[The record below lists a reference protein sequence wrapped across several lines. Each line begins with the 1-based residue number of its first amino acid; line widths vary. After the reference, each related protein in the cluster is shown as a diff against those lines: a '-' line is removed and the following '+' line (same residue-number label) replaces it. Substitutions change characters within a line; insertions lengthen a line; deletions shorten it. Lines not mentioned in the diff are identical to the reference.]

1 MATALLQGCCCC
13 CCFWR
18 AQLSPC
24 SPALAKH
31 GAQSLTGCCAA
42 QEDSTT
48 KRLTTLEDMLTSSV
62 AYLRA
67 KLALDGAFNAPSISV
82 DAPTAEAAAQGEDSS
97 QQGQAEAF
105 QADEAAT
112 NIEESKDVQQE
123 GAPDRPEEGS
133 GAGA

>member
-1 MATALLQGCCCC
+1 
-13 CCFWR
+13 
-18 AQLSPC
+18 
-24 SPALAKH
+24 
-31 GAQSLTGCCAA
+31 
-42 QEDSTT
+42 
-48 KRLTTLEDMLTSSV
+48 MLTSSV